1 MFSDYK
7 FWYSYAAGLQI
18 RPNRWPSFIVFP
30 DPTCSVVSSFRIT
43 NPYTLMLPDLQ
54 SGRSEYKDLQSAAHC
69 LGLKSV
75 PRDSQAM
82 ATNSPPKLGGAGVVC
97 LRQKWGILFASKPH
111 PQHPPLWERW
121 GACVRHHGGRFFVS
135 VCKRP
140 SRRWAAN
147 CMRIYYA

>member
-1 MFSDYK
+1 
-7 FWYSYAAGLQI
+7 
-18 RPNRWPSFIVFP
+18 
-30 DPTCSVVSSFRIT
+30 
-43 NPYTLMLPDLQ
+43 MLPDLQ

-111 PQHPPLWERW
+111 PQPPPLWERGGELENAIHTAG
-121 GACVRHHGGRFFVS
+121 GA
-135 VCKRP
+135 
-140 SRRWAAN
+140 AAPPKTLL
-147 CMRIYYA
+147 